1 MLTSPNPAT
10 LALDFSAPGR
20 LWLLVAAAGLAVAY
34 LVMQVRR
41 RREAATFA
49 NPALLP
55 LLVPGKA
62 PWWRHAVAATE
73 SAAPTAHPSHRSRP
87 R

>member
-1 MLTSPNPAT
+1 MAANP
-10 LALDFSAPGR
+10 LLGLDFAAPGR

-34 LVMQVRR
+34 LVMQLRR
-41 RREAATFA
+41 RRDAAKFA

-62 PWWRHAVAATE
+62 PWWRHLVAIV
-73 SAAPTAHPSHRSRP
+73 P
-87 R
+87 RAQR